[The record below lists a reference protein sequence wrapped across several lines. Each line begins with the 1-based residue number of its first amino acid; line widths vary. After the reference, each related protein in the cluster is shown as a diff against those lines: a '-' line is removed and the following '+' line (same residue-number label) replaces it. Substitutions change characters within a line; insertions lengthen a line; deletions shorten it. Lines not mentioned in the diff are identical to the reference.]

1 MPGERL
7 RVRTEEGDSRRWGS
21 PASGLAGRY
30 NHDPSYPQYLCIL
43 QFMGEEDVAGGGD
56 TQTLNSVH
64 NWGYVFRIVSAGP
77 VGGAVKAGMLG
88 NSGVP
93 EGEFITGS

>member
-1 MPGERL
+1 
-7 RVRTEEGDSRRWGS
+7 
-21 PASGLAGRY
+21 
-30 NHDPSYPQYLCIL
+30 
-43 QFMGEEDVAGGGD
+43 MGEEDVAGGD

-93 EGEFITGS
+93 EGEFITGG